1 MFVCFIIS
9 VVIRL
14 WYGAKFLQS
23 AARHEE
29 IEHLKKIIH
38 DVSVEIHK
46 DIEYWYDANNH
57 HFLASGATIDEVVLT
72 LKSRFPEHIFLV
84 PGRGGVA
91 AKTGWKLV
99 DDMELTRSLL
109 TKETI

>member
-1 MFVCFIIS
+1 MQAMS
-9 VVIRL
+9 
-14 WYGAKFLQS
+14 K
-23 AARHEE
+23 HEE
-29 IEHLKKIIH
+29 IEYLKKIIH

-46 DIEYWYDANNH
+46 DIEYWYDANSH
-57 HFLASGATIDEVVLT
+57 QFLASGATTDEVVST

-99 DDMELTRSLL
+99 DDMELTRSLI
-109 TKETI
+109 TKETN